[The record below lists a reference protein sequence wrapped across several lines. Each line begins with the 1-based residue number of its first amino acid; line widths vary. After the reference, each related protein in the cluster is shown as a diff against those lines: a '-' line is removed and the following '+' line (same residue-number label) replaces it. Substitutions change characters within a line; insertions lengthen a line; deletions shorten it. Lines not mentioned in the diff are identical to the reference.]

1 MLFLGRATSIAYIGP
16 SVTPYYDLNP
26 GYRIYYVDG
35 DHEDTTRVSF
45 LLHESF
51 QPNLKLLPPQL
62 VVDHESWIMNLKE
75 ANLYDYPIWYKLYS
89 TRAAYAM
96 RGLRPVDWD
105 GLVNNMTDNKELF
118 DLYYK

>member
-1 MLFLGRATSIAYIGP
+1 M
-16 SVTPYYDLNP
+16 
-26 GYRIYYVDG
+26 
-35 DHEDTTRVSF
+35 
-45 LLHESF
+45 
-51 QPNLKLLPPQL
+51 

-105 GLVNNMTDNKELF
+105 VLVNNMTDNKELF

>member
-1 MLFLGRATSIAYIGP
+1 MLLYNLYAIGRATNIAYIGP

-35 DHEDTTRVSF
+35 DHDQTTRMVI
-45 LLHESF
+45 
-51 QPNLKLLPPQL
+51 
-62 VVDHESWIMNLKE
+62 DHENWIMNLRE

-89 TRAAYAM
+89 TRVAYGM
-96 RGLRPVDWD
+96 KGLRPSDWD
-105 GLVNNMTDNKELF
+105 ELINTMTNNQEMF